1 MLSSLKSYLILAGG
15 VILSLLATAAAVFKG
30 QRDRAQEKADEAT
43 KKVESI
49 KVVRKKETAI
59 NKSRA
64 EVREKTE
71 EVKKEH
77 EARDSS
83 KRPSGTLRR

>member
-30 QRDRAQEKADEAT
+30 QRDRAQEKAEEAT

-49 KVVRKKETAI
+49 KVVRAKE
-59 NKSRA
+59 KSIEESRTG
-64 EVREKTE
+64 VREKSQ
-71 EVKKEH
+71 EVKKKH
-77 EARDSS
+77 EERPAS
-83 KRPSGTLRR
+83 KRPSGSFRR